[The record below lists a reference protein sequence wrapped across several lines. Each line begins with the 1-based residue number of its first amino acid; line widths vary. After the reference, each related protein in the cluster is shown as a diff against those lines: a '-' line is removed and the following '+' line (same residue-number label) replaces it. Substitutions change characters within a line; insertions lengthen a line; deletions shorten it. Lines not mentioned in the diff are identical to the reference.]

1 MRPTPTEGTGS
12 DLDLGALTRSLL
24 RADPEIRDIVLFGS
38 MAYAPELARDVDVLV
53 TTRRKKDLE
62 VYWDAAADFP
72 RDVDVLVREPG
83 ERVSDSVAA
92 SVCAWRAVLHGNGE
106 TFREASAE
114 MTVPAFEDVHKVFR
128 RADWLLDSAQAEPDP
143 VIKDEAYRET
153 FGKLFDIARKA
164 AQAFLNTD
172 NSRWG
177 ELRRALPRPL
187 DQEFRTLTNTLHVQ
201 YSYDGNYPKDRADE
215 EYQRWR
221 ARVAKFVADLEE
233 GARRG
238 AEGPDLAAAAPQP

>member
-1 MRPTPTEGTGS
+1 MRPTPTAGTRS

-38 MAYAPELARDVDVLV
+38 MAYAPELAHDVDVLI
-53 TTRRKKDLE
+53 TTRRKKDIE
-62 VYWDAAADFP
+62 VYWDATADFP

-83 ERVSDSVAA
+83 ERVSDSIAA

-106 TFREASAE
+106 TFREASETMA
-114 MTVPAFEDVHKVFR
+114 VPTFEDVRAIFR
-128 RADWLLDSAQAEPDP
+128 NGDSMLALAQHETNAATADHG
-143 VIKDEAYRET
+143 YRT
-153 FGKLFDIARKA
+153 AFGILFDVARNA

-187 DQEFRTLTNTLHVQ
+187 DQEFHALINTLHVQ
-201 YSYDGNYPKDRADE
+201 YSYDGHYPKDRADE

-221 ARVAKFVADLEE
+221 VRVAKFVDDLEE
-233 GARRG
+233 GARAG
-238 AEGPDLAAAAPQP
+238 VEEPGVDAAEPQP